1 MSKEN
6 QQQTIKK
13 VQLQQIQEIID
24 SGRPFDN
31 IEQFID
37 RALQIYIT
45 WEKAPADTFALFKT
59 FPFTTEQQE
68 FMNQIMQPQVLEE
81 EFAEVSGKSESLQRQ
96 QKLRDVE
103 NLPDVRKYYKET
115 REWIKDNFSEKKY
128 TDTYYKRKED
138 MLIEYDGYPL
148 IYRFYS
154 RILPAKIAII
164 TLANIMRET
173 EKLEVELEEFQEKAF
188 DIAEELAKEIEEYE
202 DEYNL
207 KRNKRISTGLPKFIE
222 SGDERYIVEKRFKG
236 QYLGNKRNSND
247 VVSLDGALSALGLIK
262 AVTRGKKTFVTF
274 TDLGSEFYQLESPV
288 LKGDYSKAFSSLES
302 AFIIKRIF
310 PQREL
315 ENELIKKSLEIIKKN
330 EDDREITIKLDKI
343 FRDTIENYVKEKKPF
358 SDKLAPFPK
367 QHDEICKDIEDGTSG
382 SKQSRIMAYRVA
394 TMGRLSETGI
404 INWEIGKQGKSI
416 FSINNESRLGKFD
429 EVYDEKL
436 SSKLKNQEKEII
448 N

>member
-207 KRNKRISTGLPKFIE
+207 KETKEF
-222 SGDERYIVEKRFKG
+222 
-236 QYLGNKRNSND
+236 Q
-247 VVSLDGALSALGLIK
+247 LDFQNL
-262 AVTRGKKTFVTF
+262 
-274 TDLGSEFYQLESPV
+274 
-288 LKGDYSKAFSSLES
+288 
-302 AFIIKRIF
+302 
-310 PQREL
+310 
-315 ENELIKKSLEIIKKN
+315 
-330 EDDREITIKLDKI
+330 
-343 FRDTIENYVKEKKPF
+343 
-358 SDKLAPFPK
+358 
-367 QHDEICKDIEDGTSG
+367 
-382 SKQSRIMAYRVA
+382 
-394 TMGRLSETGI
+394 
-404 INWEIGKQGKSI
+404 
-416 FSINNESRLGKFD
+416 
-429 EVYDEKL
+429 
-436 SSKLKNQEKEII
+436 
-448 N
+448 